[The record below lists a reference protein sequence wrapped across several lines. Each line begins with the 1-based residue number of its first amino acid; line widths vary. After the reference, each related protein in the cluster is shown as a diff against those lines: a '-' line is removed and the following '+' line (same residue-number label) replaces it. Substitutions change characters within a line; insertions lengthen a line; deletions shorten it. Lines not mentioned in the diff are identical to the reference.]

1 MDPLTQTNGAGPDS
15 REPSAEHELDFHLLV
30 TAGANGTV
38 VVPQGELDLATT
50 PELEAL
56 LIAQTGRVVVDLRKV
71 SFADAT
77 ALHALLRA
85 EARSRQNGMRL
96 AFIAGPA
103 VSRLIEAVGL
113 QDPLTLVA
121 PPTP

>member
-1 MDPLTQTNGAGPDS
+1 MDPLTQTNGTGPHG
-15 REPSAEHELDFHLLV
+15 REPSAGPDLDFRLLV
-30 TAGANGTV
+30 SASRDGTV

-50 PELEAL
+50 PELEAM
-56 LIAQTGRVVVDLRKV
+56 LIAQTGRVVVDLREV

-85 EARSRQNGMRL
+85 EAHSQQNGMNL

-103 VSRLIEAVGL
+103 VDRLIEAVGL
-113 QDPLTLVA
+113 PDPPTLVA
-121 PPTP
+121 PPRP